1 MSSIMLHNK
10 DLAKIVDSSTRR
22 SIFFNKTTGEV
33 QFEVPEEPLPKVRY
47 RKVVG
52 VDTKWL
58 QDCITVDDYE
68 EVLKA
73 LDKRA
78 DGKPSINKSFMLEMV
93 MKGKLTNKELV
104 LLHHL
109 FTYLV
114 GHNIVVGNV
123 RDLREVEGLSG
134 QNFST
139 MMKRLEKKRVVSV
152 VRKDR
157 PYRGD
162 YVIRIAPH
170 LVWDGDYMIREV
182 KINLWNNAGVEVR
195 SS

>member
-73 LDKRA
+73 LDKRV

-93 MKGKLTNKELV
+93 MKGKLTNKELI

-123 RDLREVEGLSG
+123 RELREAEGLSS
-134 QNFST
+134 QHFST
-139 MMKRLEKKRVVSV
+139 MMKQLEKKRVVSV

-170 LVWDGDYMIREV
+170 LVWDGDYKIREV

>member
-139 MMKRLEKKRVVSV
+139 MMKQLEKKRVVSV